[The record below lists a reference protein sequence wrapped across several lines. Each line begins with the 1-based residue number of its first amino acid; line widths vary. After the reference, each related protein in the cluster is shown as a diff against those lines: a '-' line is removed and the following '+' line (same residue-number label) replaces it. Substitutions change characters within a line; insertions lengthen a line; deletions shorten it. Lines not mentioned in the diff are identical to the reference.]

1 MRTSLSQWLLAMTAT
16 ALLTQ
21 TAWASE
27 TDRPVHILASLPVTY
42 GLSQLLL
49 KGTPVVLERAAPANL
64 PGSRQSA
71 YFSGR
76 GAEAL
81 AKLAATADAVV
92 GVRSAW
98 PDDSLYPMARRSNI
112 RVVEVDAL
120 RPVDGSL
127 PGVALQADSAG
138 NGLNAQPWMSSNNL
152 GRMADVI
159 AADLS
164 RLAPAAKAPIEANLA
179 QLKQRLLQLTA
190 TAEKALAEADNV
202 TVFSLSD
209 HFNYLISGLNLDSLG
224 HDARPDDQWSEQA
237 LATLQR
243 TLADGGAQVVL
254 AHRQPS
260 EALAAT
266 IKASGARLVVLDSVD
281 EDPVSELQ
289 GQVTQVIEA
298 LRG

>member
-112 RVVEVDAL
+112 RVVEVSFSALPDKAERDYLNTLPTSFVLDGEDVDRLRVAARDAILASPEIKRLIANGAL
-120 RPVDGSL
+120 RMVG
-127 PGVALQADSAG
+127 PGPRVAPPSA
-138 NGLNAQPWMSSNNL
+138 
-152 GRMADVI
+152 
-159 AADLS
+159 
-164 RLAPAAKAPIEANLA
+164 APP
-179 QLKQRLLQLTA
+179 QT
-190 TAEKALAEADNV
+190 
-202 TVFSLSD
+202 S
-209 HFNYLISGLNLDSLG
+209 
-224 HDARPDDQWSEQA
+224 
-237 LATLQR
+237 
-243 TLADGGAQVVL
+243 
-254 AHRQPS
+254 
-260 EALAAT
+260 
-266 IKASGARLVVLDSVD
+266 
-281 EDPVSELQ
+281 
-289 GQVTQVIEA
+289 
-298 LRG
+298 